1 MRSRMGSVAVLFCLV
16 TFAVAHLVCASP
28 LLMPTS
34 QSQVHEALSDHRTR
48 TVSKEGNVGFDDLE
62 HIVQPITTITE
73 FPDGMK
79 TVHLGSG
86 FVVGRRYFTAY
97 HNLSHR
103 NPGLSTR
110 TTTYL
115 DGIQLI
121 PSYANV
127 EQDIAVFELP
137 IALCTRYC
145 NDVSFGLMP
154 EVIRDRKVYWLR
166 KFKDERVVKQAHVID
181 VAVLGEMHTTPD
193 ADAIGWCRSNL
204 VVEVDTPFLA
214 GSSGAP
220 VLDAATGQ
228 IIGIIQGSFE
238 SNGVQSG
245 FFKPIDCV
253 LSLVGARALS
263 EL

>member
-1 MRSRMGSVAVLFCLV
+1 MRSRMGSVAVLLCLV
-16 TFAVAHLVCASP
+16 TYAAAHLVYASP
-28 LLMPTS
+28 LVIQTS
-34 QSQVHEALSDHRTR
+34 PSQVHEALSEHRTR
-48 TVSKEGNVGFDDLE
+48 TVSKGRDVGVADLE
-62 HIVQPITTITE
+62 HIVQPITAITE
-73 FPDGMK
+73 FPDGTK

-86 FVVGRRYFTAY
+86 FVVGRHYFTAY
-97 HNLSHR
+97 HNLPHR
-103 NPGLSTR
+103 NPGLTTR

-115 DGIQLI
+115 DGIRLI
-121 PSYANV
+121 PSYVNV

-145 NDVSFGLMP
+145 NKVSLGVMP

-181 VAVLGEMHTTPD
+181 VVLLGEMHTTPE
-193 ADAIGWCRSNL
+193 ADAIAWCRSNL
-204 VVEVDTPFLA
+204 VVEVDTPFVA

-253 LSLVGARALS
+253 LSLIGARAL
-263 EL
+263 